1 MTRLCSAKLT
11 QDPPEGGDDNGLSAN
26 GLAAVPPRLEWVTL
40 SERKWVN
47 CRERRGSLALFLRAT
62 VQNAVREGV
71 RYAVTYQTSGG
82 LCQDDSIKTIV
93 KNSAVGFLSDTA
105 HDTKIKVRYYNPSNL
120 GLEVTG
126 ANSNSPGNVVEI
138 AVEGY
143 TWSWIAPLWRT
154 ASPFNINVYAADR
167 MEGLA
172 GGVSPPCR

>member
-1 MTRLCSAKLT
+1 MEEEKEYLRVLHIRPIATGRRRRQRGNQMVEVSLIFLPLFAIL
-11 QDPPEGGDDNGLSAN
+11 
-26 GLAAVPPRLEWVTL
+26 LALFDF
-40 SERKWVN
+40 
-47 CRERRGSLALFLRAT
+47 SLALFLRAT
-62 VQNAVREGV
+62 MQNAVREGV

-93 KNSAVGFLSDTA
+93 RNSAVGFLSDTA
-105 HDTKIKVRYYNPSNL
+105 HDTKIKVRYYNPTNL
-120 GLEVTG
+120 GVEVTG